1 MMIDLKHLLYSRQ
14 ITLSEFAKRAGV
26 NKSTVT
32 RWAQTGVPAEN
43 VVDLEARTGV
53 PRFELR
59 PDLFTLAKPAKAA
72 KRKGRAA

>member
-1 MMIDLKHLLYSRQ
+1 MMIDLKHLLYSRHM
-14 ITLSEFAKRAGV
+14 TLSAFAALAGV

-32 RWAQTGVPAEN
+32 RWAQKGVPAEN
-43 VVDLEARTGV
+43 VVDVEARTGV

-59 PDLFTLAKPAKAA
+59 PDLYLAAPA

>member
-14 ITLSEFAKRAGV
+14 MTLSAFAALAGV

-32 RWAQTGVPAEN
+32 RWAQKGIPAEN
-43 VVDLEARTGV
+43 VVDVESRTGV

-59 PDLFTLAKPAKAA
+59 PDLYTLARPAK
-72 KRKGRAA
+72 RGGRAA